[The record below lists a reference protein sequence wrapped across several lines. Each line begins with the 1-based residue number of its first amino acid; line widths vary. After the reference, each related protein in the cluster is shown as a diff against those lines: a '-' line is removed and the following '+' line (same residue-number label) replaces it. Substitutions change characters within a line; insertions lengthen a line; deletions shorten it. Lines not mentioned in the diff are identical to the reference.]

1 MAKLVEDVL
10 VVKVS
15 KLYRDNEST
24 EELVSNDIMIALEQ
38 LVQEVVGSNV
48 IVEVEKP

>member
-24 EELVSNDIMIALEQ
+24 EELVSDDIIIALEQ

-48 IVEVEKP
+48 LVEVEKP